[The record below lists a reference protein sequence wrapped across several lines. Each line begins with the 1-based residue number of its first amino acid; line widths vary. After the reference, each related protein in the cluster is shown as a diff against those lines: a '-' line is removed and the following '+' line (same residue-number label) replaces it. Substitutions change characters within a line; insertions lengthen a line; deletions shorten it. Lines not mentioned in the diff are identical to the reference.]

1 MRVGPVGWFFD
12 SLEETERV
20 AKISA
25 EVTHNHPEG
34 IKGAQATALAIWMAR
49 NGRTKKEIR
58 KYIQKK
64 FGYDLERSWKDLTK
78 TMLGMAAAKVLCRR
92 L

>member
-64 FGYDLERSWKDLTK
+64 FGYDLERSWKDLHEN
-78 TMLGMAAAKVLCRR
+78 
-92 L
+92 

>member
-64 FGYDLERSWKDLTK
+64 FGYDLERSWK
-78 TMLGMAAAKVLCRR
+78 TMLGMAASKVLCRR